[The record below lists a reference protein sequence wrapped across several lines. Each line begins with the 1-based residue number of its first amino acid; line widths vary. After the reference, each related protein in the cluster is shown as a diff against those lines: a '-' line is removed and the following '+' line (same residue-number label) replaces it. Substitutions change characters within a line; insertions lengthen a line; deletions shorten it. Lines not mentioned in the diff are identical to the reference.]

1 MPGTNLSEKKEKYT
15 RSICV
20 LRHSVLPQAL
30 SMSLILFLRSS
41 VTSQLSFTQDFSF
54 RNLLETQD
62 QSSNVYLIIY
72 NSINNIIIKRR
83 LYHEGVYPTIV
94 LNCCCEIQWFD
105 KVFWRLQNFDY
116 LTITFFLLFRKQFER
131 NSFTFSVIL

>member
-1 MPGTNLSEKKEKYT
+1 MELLKLLFYYLKKLCFIVFKVNMFDIDVKQYRVLIYLKKKEKYT

-94 LNCCCEIQWFD
+94 LNCCCEIQ
-105 KVFWRLQNFDY
+105 
-116 LTITFFLLFRKQFER
+116 
-131 NSFTFSVIL
+131 